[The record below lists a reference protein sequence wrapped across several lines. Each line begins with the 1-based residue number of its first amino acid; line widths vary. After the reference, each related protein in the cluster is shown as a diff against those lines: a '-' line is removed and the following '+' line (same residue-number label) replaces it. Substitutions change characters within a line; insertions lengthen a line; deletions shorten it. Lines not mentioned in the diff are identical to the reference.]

1 MKTDIVSTLRA
12 MNLDGVN
19 HVGYAAD
26 VIESLQTQL
35 ANAEKRAASNYKD
48 AIECTTLLAAS
59 QAREKVLRDA
69 LEHMCMTFTATS
81 KYDGMLVSRALDQPT
96 DDTALKAALAAER
109 ERCAKVCDSVWNGDA
124 DTYDYSVACNECAIT
139 IRELGD

>member
-1 MKTDIVSTLRA
+1 MTMKTDIVSTLRA

-48 AIECTTLLAAS
+48 AMECTTLLAAS
-59 QAREKVLRDA
+59 QAREGVLRDFIFDYTEIEPNNEA
-69 LEHMCMTFTATS
+69 MIAR
-81 KYDGMLVSRALDQPT
+81 YDTCVKPT
-96 DDTALKAALAAER
+96 DDTSLKAALAAER
-109 ERCAKVCDSVWNGDA
+109 ERCAKIAQMYSSDA
-124 DTYDYSVACNECAIT
+124 AYQ
-139 IRELGD
+139 IRALGDSDAN